1 LSRIVIRRKIIML
14 WRFTQPRR
22 QRKFGVPVSV
32 GFGGPSMKIF
42 AAAAAAT
49 LLAWVTPAL
58 AEDIDLSTWT
68 CKQFQSASKDDIGV
82 ILAWLDGYY
91 KDEDDPP
98 VINTTKF
105 VDNAKKLGEYCAAN
119 PDIGLITATD
129 KLFQKE

>member
-1 LSRIVIRRKIIML
+1 
-14 WRFTQPRR
+14 
-22 QRKFGVPVSV
+22 
-32 GFGGPSMKIF
+32 MKIF
-42 AAAAAAT
+42 AAAVAAT
-49 LLAWVTPAL
+49 LLVSANLVSVSA
-58 AEDIDLSTWT
+58 AHAGDIDLSTWT
-68 CKQFQSASKDDIGV
+68 CRQFVSANKDDIGV

-105 VDNAKKLGEYCAAN
+105 VDNARKLGEYCAGH

>member
-1 LSRIVIRRKIIML
+1 
-14 WRFTQPRR
+14 
-22 QRKFGVPVSV
+22 
-32 GFGGPSMKIF
+32 MKIF
-42 AAAAAAT
+42 AAAVAAT
-49 LLAWVTPAL
+49 LLVSAAPAL
-58 AEDIDLSTWT
+58 ADDIDLSTWT

-98 VINTTKF
+98 VIDTTKF
-105 VDNAKKLGEYCAAN
+105 VENARKLGEYCAAH